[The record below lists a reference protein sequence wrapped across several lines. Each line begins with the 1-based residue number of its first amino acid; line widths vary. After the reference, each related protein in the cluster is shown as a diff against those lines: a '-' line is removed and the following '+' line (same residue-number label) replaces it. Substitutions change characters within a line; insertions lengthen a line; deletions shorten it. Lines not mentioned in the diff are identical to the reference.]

1 LHCNC
6 GSRLAADLSVSNSVA
21 RLLPIS
27 ASATSVT
34 FQDGTF
40 AGAVLSQLYVSDP
53 ANSTA
58 TATPCPNCGNPN
70 GPGFQFIANFDSQA
84 VGNPNNSATTL
95 PQATFGVVE
104 TTFTYNPAT
113 QGAIT
118 SISASVDKNLSTNET
133 STVAIGNTFRPLIE
147 QDGNFYFA
155 AIAGPSLATGPG
167 STGYNTISGS
177 GLSANDFLLFN
188 FTTGVFGTTHPD
200 FAGDAIVFGLGQT
213 FNFAPGT
220 NNEADYDNLSLTVN
234 SAVPEPS
241 TWAMLLLGFAGIGFL
256 SYGRGNSA
264 LRVA

>member
-1 LHCNC
+1 MK
-6 GSRLAADLSVSNSVA
+6 SLASACIAIAVA
-21 RLLPIS
+21 GLLPIS

-234 SAVPEPS
+234 SAVPELAHGRCCCS
-241 TWAMLLLGFAGIGFL
+241 ASRGLGSFRIG
-256 SYGRGNSA
+256 GETARCA
-264 LRVA
+264 